1 MALTHPPDQAVYLDL
16 VKAFPLCCL
25 LLLGFSNVPASA
37 QEGVDSASDSS
48 VAPRFQSSAEMTQRE
63 IDRRREATFRM
74 NENLDL
80 AERLYSAGEWE
91 HAQAKFRLVMNQTD
105 PQTSTS
111 GFYHRARVG
120 VAKSLAAQALAQEK
134 EGKTAEAAGL
144 MKQAADLDP
153 ANAQVAKQAANMQE
167 EASRGADPFE
177 GNPAATA
184 DLVEKTKEIK
194 KLLSLADQ
202 LTDTGQYRSARQK
215 LDDVLRIDPYNS
227 AARKKIEVVEQKR
240 LNVAD
245 KRYSASRVKAMTQ
258 VTEAW
263 VPPPPA
269 RVDPKQTRGT
279 GNAGPS
285 NSAEILQALSTIEV
299 PEIVFNEKPLRD
311 AVEELQ
317 RLSEQNDPKKKGIN
331 FVLRLSPPAEGVDPE
346 AATVSLELRN
356 VKLQTALKYLCEQI
370 RGGEKLRYDVE
381 NSAVLILPVTET
393 GGELETRSYTL
404 PPSLLANSVKQGES
418 QKTPKELGKLVLDN
432 IGVNTT
438 MESTSAMCFSDT
450 GKLVVRNT
458 PNELSKVEQRIRD
471 AQGEPP
477 QKQFEVETKFLSFTE
492 NDVKNFTFNYNV
504 ALKNGG
510 IPIPGVPGAPFTPAQ
525 ATSVAANSSGLRG
538 TSGIN
543 PGGGSVTALQALL
556 DPTYPQDASNQ
567 IGVNAQVFGR
577 GFAAVLQLLQNAIGK
592 DLVAAPRVTLADGK
606 QSKIVISRR
615 MYYPTSYTQPQV
627 PNNDQGVGAG
637 FILPANP
644 TGFEYRDIGTT
655 LEVKGES
662 TSIPKA
668 VDLDFANLLVEDFEG
683 FVDYGVLISTVTQG
697 GEFDT
702 PPSDA
707 VSTTQNIGAAP
718 FLVPIF
724 TKKSLQSRVRLID
737 GETVGMGGLI
747 SDTVQLVDDKVPM
760 LGDIPMLGRLFRS
773 EASQKIK
780 SNLVIFCTLRI
791 INPDG
796 TLVFPEDEENPEF
809 AQGGSSEMMPSVP

>member
-1 MALTHPPDQAVYLDL
+1 MALTHPPAQAVYLSL
-16 VKAFPLCCL
+16 VKEFPLCCL
-25 LLLGFSNVPASA
+25 LLFGFSNFPTSA

-80 AERLYSAGEWE
+80 AERLYLAGEWE

-105 PQTSTS
+105 PQTNTS

-134 EGKTAEAAGL
+134 AGKTAEAAGL

-153 ANAQVAKQAANMQE
+153 ANAQVAKQAASMQE

-202 LTDTGQYRSARQK
+202 LTETGQYRSARQK

-227 AARKKIEVVEQKR
+227 AARKKIEVVENKR
-240 LNVAD
+240 LLVAD

-269 RVDPKQTRGT
+269 RIDPKQTRGT
-279 GNAGPS
+279 GKAGPS
-285 NSAEILQALSTIEV
+285 NSAEILQALSTIEI

-331 FVLRLSPPAEGVDPE
+331 FVLRLSPPSEGVDPE
-346 AATVSLELRN
+346 AGTVSLELRN

-381 NSAVLILPVTET
+381 NSAVLILPVTEI

-404 PPSLLANSVKQGES
+404 PPSLLANSVKPGEA
-418 QKTPKELGKLVLDN
+418 KTPKELGKLVLDS
-432 IGVNTT
+432 IGVNTS
-438 MESTSAMCFSDT
+438 MASTSAMCFSDT

-492 NDVKNFTFNYNV
+492 NDVKNFTFN
-504 ALKNGG
+504 LQMNGNTS
-510 IPIPGVPGAPFTPAQ
+510 IPAPGSPGAVYNPAS
-525 ATSVAANSSGLRG
+525 ATGGTDGLRG
-538 TSGIN
+538 TAGIN
-543 PGGGSVTALQALL
+543 PGGGSITALQALL

-668 VDLDFANLLVEDFEG
+668 VDLDFTNLLVEDFEG

-697 GEFDT
+697 GQFDT
-702 PPSDA
+702 PINTSTP
-707 VSTTQNIGAAP
+707 TTQNLGAAP

-724 TKKSLQSRVRLID
+724 SKKSLQSRVRLID

-747 SDTVQLVDDKVPM
+747 SDVVQLVDDKVPM

>member
-1 MALTHPPDQAVYLDL
+1 MALTQPPDQAVYLGL
-16 VKAFPLCCL
+16 VKVFPLCCL
-25 LLLGFSNVPASA
+25 LLFGFSNFPTSA
-37 QEGVDSASDSS
+37 QEGDDSGSDSS

-63 IDRRREATFRM
+63 IDRRREATFRL

-80 AERLYSAGEWE
+80 AERLYLAGEWE

-184 DLVEKTKEIK
+184 DLVEKTKEVK

-202 LTDTGQYRSARQK
+202 LTETGQYRSARQK

-227 AARKKIEVVEQKR
+227 AARKKIEVVEKKR
-240 LNVAD
+240 LLVAD

-263 VPPPPA
+263 IPPPPA
-269 RVDPKQTRGT
+269 RVDPKQIRGT
-279 GNAGPS
+279 GKASPS
-285 NSAEILQALSTIEV
+285 NSAEILQALSTIEI

-331 FVLRLSPPAEGVDPE
+331 FVLRLSPPSQGVDPE
-346 AATVSLELRN
+346 AGTVSLELRN

-381 NSAVLILPVTET
+381 NSAVLILPVTEI

-404 PPSLLANSVKQGES
+404 PPSLLANSVKPGEA
-418 QKTPKELGKLVLDN
+418 KTPKELGKLVLDS
-432 IGVNTT
+432 IGVNTS

-492 NDVKNFTFNYNV
+492 NDVKNFTFN
-504 ALKNGG
+504 LQMNGNTS
-510 IPIPGVPGAPFTPAQ
+510 IPAPGSPGALYNPAS
-525 ATSVAANSSGLRG
+525 ATGGTDGLRG
-538 TSGIN
+538 TAGFN
-543 PGGGSVTALQALL
+543 PGGGSITALQALL
-556 DPTYPQDASNQ
+556 DPTYPQNASNQ
-567 IGVNAQVFGR
+567 VGVNAQVFGR

-615 MYYPTSYTQPQV
+615 MYYPTTYTQPQV

-668 VDLDFANLLVEDFEG
+668 VDLDFTNLLVEDFEG

-707 VSTTQNIGAAP
+707 VSATQNIGAAP
-718 FLVPIF
+718 YLVPIF

-747 SDTVQLVDDKVPM
+747 SDVVQLVDDKVPM
-760 LGDIPMLGRLFRS
+760 LGDIPMLGRLFRG

>member
-1 MALTHPPDQAVYLDL
+1 VALTHPPDQAVYLAL
-16 VKAFPLCCL
+16 VKVFPLCCL
-25 LLLGFSNVPASA
+25 LLFGFSNVQTSA

-63 IDRRREATFRM
+63 IDRRREATFRL

-80 AERLYSAGEWE
+80 AERLYLAGEWE

-184 DLVEKTKEIK
+184 DLIEKTKEIK

-202 LTDTGQYRSARQK
+202 LTETGQYRSARQK

-227 AARKKIEVVEQKR
+227 AARKKIEVVEKKR
-240 LNVAD
+240 LLVAD

-263 VPPPPA
+263 IPPPPA

-279 GNAGPS
+279 GKAGPS
-285 NSAEILQALSTIEV
+285 NSAEILQALSTIEI

-331 FVLRLSPPAEGVDPE
+331 FVLRLSPPAEGIDPE

-356 VKLQTALKYLCEQI
+356 IKLQTALKYLCEQI

-404 PPSLLANSVKQGES
+404 PPSLLANSVKPGEA
-418 QKTPKELGKLVLDN
+418 KTPKELGKLVLDS
-432 IGVNTT
+432 IGVNTS
-438 MESTSAMCFSDT
+438 MASTSAMCFSDT

-492 NDVKNFTFNYNV
+492 NDVKNFTFN
-504 ALKNGG
+504 LQMNGNTS
-510 IPIPGVPGAPFTPAQ
+510 IPAPGSPGALYNPAS
-525 ATSVAANSSGLRG
+525 ATGGTDGLRG
-538 TSGIN
+538 TAGFS

-556 DPTYPQDASNQ
+556 DPTYPQNASNQ
-567 IGVNAQVFGR
+567 VGVNAQVFGR

-615 MYYPTSYTQPQV
+615 MYYPTTYTQPQV

-668 VDLDFANLLVEDFEG
+668 VDLDFTNLLVEDFEG
-683 FVDYGVLISTVTQG
+683 FVDYGVNISTVTQG
-697 GEFDT
+697 GQYDT

-707 VSTTQNIGAAP
+707 VSTTQDIGAAP

-747 SDTVQLVDDKVPM
+747 SDVVQLVDDKVPM
-760 LGDIPMLGRLFRS
+760 LGDIPMLGRLFRG

>member
-1 MALTHPPDQAVYLDL
+1 MKVL
-16 VKAFPLCCL
+16 PLCCL
-25 LLLGFSNVPASA
+25 LLFGLSRAPISA
-37 QEGVDSASDSS
+37 QEGVDSASDASMP
-48 VAPRFQSSAEMTQRE
+48 PRVQSSAEMTQRE
-63 IDRRREATFRM
+63 IDRRREVTFRL

-80 AERLYSAGEWE
+80 AERLYQAGEWE

-134 EGKTAEAAGL
+134 AGKTAEAAGL

-153 ANAQVAKQAANMQE
+153 ANAQVAKQAASMQE

-202 LTDTGQYRSARQK
+202 LTETGQYRSARQK

-227 AARKKIEVVEQKR
+227 AARKKIELVEQKR
-240 LNVAD
+240 LLVAD

-279 GNAGPS
+279 GIAGPS
-285 NSAEILQALSTIEV
+285 NSAEILQALSTIEI

-381 NSAVLILPVTET
+381 NSAVLILPITET
-393 GGELETRSYTL
+393 GAELETRSYTL

-418 QKTPKELGKLVLDN
+418 QKAPKELGKLVLDS

-510 IPIPGVPGAPFTPAQ
+510 IPIPGVPGAPFTPSQ

-615 MYYPTSYTQPQV
+615 MYYPTTYTQPNV

-637 FILPANP
+637 FILPSNP

-668 VDLDFANLLVEDFEG
+668 VDLDFTNLLVEDFEG
-683 FVDYGVLISTVTQG
+683 FVDYGVIIAAAPLIPTSSARTNTV
-697 GEFDT
+697 
-702 PPSDA
+702 
-707 VSTTQNIGAAP
+707 IGKAP

-724 TKKSLQSRVRLID
+724 SKKSLQSRVRLID

-747 SDTVQLVDDKVPM
+747 SDVVQLVDDKVPM
-760 LGDIPMLGRLFRS
+760 LGDIPMLGRFFRS

-796 TLVFPEDEENPEF
+796 TLVFPEDDENPEF
-809 AQGGSSEMMPSVP
+809 AQGGSAEMMPSVP

>member
-1 MALTHPPDQAVYLDL
+1 
-16 VKAFPLCCL
+16 
-25 LLLGFSNVPASA
+25 
-37 QEGVDSASDSS
+37 
-48 VAPRFQSSAEMTQRE
+48 MTQRE
-63 IDRRREATFRM
+63 IDRRREVTFRL

-80 AERLYSAGEWE
+80 AERLYQAGEWE

-120 VAKSLAAQALAQEK
+120 VAKSLAAQALVQEK

-202 LTDTGQYRSARQK
+202 LTETGQYRSARQK
-215 LDDVLRIDPYNS
+215 LDDVLRIDPYNL

-240 LNVAD
+240 LLVAD

-269 RVDPKQTRGT
+269 RADPKQTRGT

-285 NSAEILQALSTIEV
+285 NSAEILQALSSIEI

-317 RLSEQNDPKKKGIN
+317 RLSEQNDPKKRGIN
-331 FVLRLSPPAEGVDPE
+331 IVLRLPPSADGIDPE

-393 GGELETRSYTL
+393 GGELETRSYNL
-404 PPSLLANSVKQGES
+404 PPSLLANLSPKGS
-418 QKTPKELGKLVLDN
+418 LTDTNAKSMTPQQLGAAVLSN
-432 IGVNTT
+432 IGVNTDI
-438 MESTSAMCFSDT
+438 EKTSAVCFADT
-450 GKLVVRNT
+450 GKLVARNT
-458 PNELSKVEQRIRD
+458 VNELSRIEQRIRD

-492 NDVKNFTFNYNV
+492 NDIKNFTFNYNV

-510 IPIPGVPGAPFTPAQ
+510 IPIPGVPGAPFAPVQ
-525 ATSVAANSSGLRG
+525 ATNVAANSSGLRG

-606 QSKIVISRR
+606 QSKIVIARR
-615 MYYPTSYTQPQV
+615 MYYPTTYTQPQV

-637 FILPANP
+637 FILPSNP

-683 FVDYGVLISTVTQG
+683 FVDYGVLISSAPLNPTVA
-697 GEFDT
+697 FN
-702 PPSDA
+702 
-707 VSTTQNIGAAP
+707 TTVGAAP

-724 TKKSLQSRVRLID
+724 SKKSLQSRVRLID

-809 AQGGSSEMMPSVP
+809 AQGGSAEMMQSVP

>member
-105 PQTSTS
+105 PQTNTS

-668 VDLDFANLLVEDFEG
+668 VDLDFTNLLVEDFEG

-697 GEFDT
+697 GQFDT
-702 PPSDA
+702 PPSTTPS
-707 VSTTQNIGAAP
+707 VTQNIGAAP

>member
-1 MALTHPPDQAVYLDL
+1 MALTHPPDQAVYLAL

-25 LLLGFSNVPASA
+25 LLLGFSNVQTSA

-63 IDRRREATFRM
+63 IDRRREATFRL

-80 AERLYSAGEWE
+80 AERLYLAGEWE

-202 LTDTGQYRSARQK
+202 LTETGQYRSARQK

-227 AARKKIEVVEQKR
+227 AARKKIEVVEKKR
-240 LNVAD
+240 LLVAD

-263 VPPPPA
+263 IPPPPA

-279 GNAGPS
+279 GKAGPS
-285 NSAEILQALSTIEV
+285 NSAEILQALSTIEI

-331 FVLRLSPPAEGVDPE
+331 FVLRLSPPAEGIDPE

-356 VKLQTALKYLCEQI
+356 IKLQTALKYLCEQI

-404 PPSLLANSVKQGES
+404 PPSLLANSVKPGEA
-418 QKTPKELGKLVLDN
+418 KTPKELGKLVLDS
-432 IGVNTT
+432 IGVNTS
-438 MESTSAMCFSDT
+438 MASTSAMCFSDT

-492 NDVKNFTFNYNV
+492 NDVKNFTFN
-504 ALKNGG
+504 LQMNGNTS
-510 IPIPGVPGAPFTPAQ
+510 IPAPGSPGALYNPAS
-525 ATSVAANSSGLRG
+525 ATGGTDGLRG
-538 TSGIN
+538 TAGFS

-556 DPTYPQDASNQ
+556 DPTYPQNASNQ
-567 IGVNAQVFGR
+567 VGVNAQVFGR

-615 MYYPTSYTQPQV
+615 MYYPTTYTQPQV

-668 VDLDFANLLVEDFEG
+668 VDLDFTNLLVEDFEG
-683 FVDYGVLISTVTQG
+683 FVDYGVNISTVTQG
-697 GEFDT
+697 GQYDT

-707 VSTTQNIGAAP
+707 VSTTQDIGAAP

-747 SDTVQLVDDKVPM
+747 SDVVQLVDDKVPM
-760 LGDIPMLGRLFRS
+760 LGDIPMLGRLFRG